1 MEGINFTMLPLIV
14 SLFFITFTSGQIAR
28 NGTCNFGNIQAVRD
42 LNVTQLSGD
51 WYQMRRIPNTQEC
64 GTCST
69 TRIDATQ
76 DSLSNITISNKEIS
90 EKKTKYRNGTIVVP
104 YGVKNTVQ
112 GQFTITY
119 EDIIYNSIV
128 LATNYTNYAVVYSC
142 KNINNSSKNVWA
154 WVLSRNTTLTKN
166 EEKVVQSIINGN
178 EDLKNAAWTIP
189 DHSKKA
195 CDPNSG
201 ITIGL
206 SPVLI
211 LLVLAVTG
219 KDNIF

>member
-1 MEGINFTMLPLIV
+1 MLPLIV
-14 SLFFITFTSGQIAR
+14 SLFLITFASGQIAR
-28 NGTCNFGNIQAVRD
+28 NGTCNFGNILAVRD

-51 WYQMRRIPNTQEC
+51 WYQIKRIPNAQEC

-69 TRIDATQ
+69 TKIYATQ
-76 DSLSNITISNKEIS
+76 DSFSNITISNKEIN
-90 EKKTKYRNGTIVVP
+90 EKKIKYRNGTIVVP

-154 WVLSRNTTLTKN
+154 WVLSRNSTISKN
-166 EEKVVQSIINGN
+166 EEKFVQSIINGN
-178 EDLKNAAWTIP
+178 EDLKNVAWTIP

-211 LLVLAVTG
+211 LLVVAVTG
-219 KDNIF
+219 KDIFSNKL